1 MRMSV
6 TPHGEL
12 KEVFYGL
19 SKADSELMTEYF
31 ALEEFVLKSG
41 AWQE

>member
-6 TPHGEL
+6 TPYSEL
-12 KEVFYGL
+12 KKVLYGL
-19 SKADSELMTEYF
+19 SKTDSELMTEYF